1 MENEQEIHDFLN
13 GDERKTMQDAG
24 ERRIKQLKS

>member
-1 MENEQEIHDFLN
+1 M

-24 ERRIKQLKS
+24 ERRINQLNS